1 MDGKV
6 TLRGAR
12 EHEKF
17 PPPGPDDPFKDLP
30 FEGCLGPRDDDDD
43 GDVEYLIWRGSD
55 SNKPR
60 PPTEKQALHKT
71 ALGSMAKILYN
82 ISFIIN
88 IQSFDMIKFK
98 YSHHDLQYGKQALH
112 KIALDR
118 ISHIHQ
124 NQNEPFLSSYV
135 IMIYNIF
142 H

>member
-60 PPTEKQALHKT
+60 SPPEKQALHKDNVAET
-71 ALGSMAKILYN
+71 SIAICFY
-82 ISFIIN
+82 ISFFITSI
-88 IQSFDMIKFK
+88 
-98 YSHHDLQYGKQALH
+98 
-112 KIALDR
+112 R
-118 ISHIHQ
+118 I
-124 NQNEPFLSSYV
+124 
-135 IMIYNIF
+135 
-142 H
+142 